1 MMVRADRA
9 MYEAKQQGGNRAAV
23 YGAHREFD
31 IVEPGGDSVV
41 ASRTFVSGGEEL
53 ENHRC
58 PGEGSF
64 LLLWVPALGPL
75 IGDGLGERT
84 RRR

>member
-23 YGAHREFD
+23 YAAHREFD
-31 IVEPGGDSVV
+31 IVEPGGDSIVTIR
-41 ASRTFVSGGEEL
+41 AFVSGEGEL
-53 ENHRC
+53 AHHRC

-64 LLLWVPALGPL
+64 LRLRVPVL
-75 IGDGLGERT
+75 DR
-84 RRR
+84 